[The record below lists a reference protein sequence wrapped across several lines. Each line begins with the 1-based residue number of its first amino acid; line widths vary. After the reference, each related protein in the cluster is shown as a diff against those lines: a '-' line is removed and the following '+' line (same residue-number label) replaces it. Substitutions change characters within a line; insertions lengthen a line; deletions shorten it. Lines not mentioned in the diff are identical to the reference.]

1 MESVSLTTLRQNIF
15 QIADQVLATG
25 EPVVIERH
33 GQRLVLAPEK
43 PPRLRVEELP
53 RRYAIVGD
61 PEDLVNAPTWNEA
74 DWNEPDN
81 LGR

>member
-1 MESVSLTTLRQNIF
+1 METLNLTFLRQNIF

-33 GQRLVLAPEK
+33 GQRLILAPEA
-43 PPRLRVEELP
+43 PARLRVEELP

-61 PEDLVNAPTWNEA
+61 PDTLVDAPTWNEA
-74 DWNEPDN
+74 EWQEANKP
-81 LGR
+81 L